1 MTTFNKKKRS
11 GLLPGQGKTLK
22 EEKKIRND
30 MCMRTFG
37 TEAEY
42 NPKIDVYKHHNARE
56 FNKQRPFKLRDCVK
70 TEVKAE
76 PDELKRYYKGI
87 RNRYQCAKVDGKW
100 AVRSINR
107 DNKIDDGVCWVR
119 AEDAKCS
126 AFYDDKHIIKSRAS
140 GKKLRL
146 TSSEYVAAKRCN
158 SDKLCEWSPK
168 LGECVSHEAMD
179 YISERTIPELPLT
192 WPKDITQEGFQQYMS
207 LYYQN
212 ALDQIPQR
220 SMDVFGKGN
229 RCIIDEKLSIS
240 QPQTAVNMIFKGMS
254 SNKITTNR
262 GLLIWHGTGSGKT
275 CTATGVMEAYWD
287 NPAKN
292 IVFVSSVEALASNP
306 PESFMKCAMN
316 FFPRFKIAIEN
327 AKDDVEKLELVKKMF
342 EQRGVKFFTFAQ
354 LAHYL
359 MIANPLKVKASEV
372 EAHKSLLKNA
382 ILIIDEVHNI
392 FRPLPH
398 QRHEHTA
405 LKNFL
410 ADYNNKYTTDLQIA
424 ILTATPGDTPEEV
437 VELLNMIRDRKSD
450 PIKVPASLKADKVLY
465 QFAKSV
471 KGLISY
477 FDISSDMS
485 KYPKIVR
492 NGPYIAPMSIGQYT
506 KYVEALAALTPL
518 EKNYEALQKQ
528 DKADK
533 YYKPARRY
541 SNMLF
546 NMEHN
551 MSLYEFSSKLPL
563 LIENIKKYP
572 NEKHYVYSTFF
583 ENRGFGGHGILAIA
597 KILEKELGY
606 NKLDFKA
613 ARSHNEA
620 KTLPSSHKLRYMLAI
635 TNELDDKKYTIG
647 QNLQQLV
654 SLFNNPENAHGEYV
668 HVFLA
673 SQKFNEGVDFKGVR
687 HIHILEPFLTYN
699 KELQTVGRGARYC
712 SHRDLDIA
720 KDEWTV
726 TVHKYIADF
735 PVETRHI
742 NSTPLKSLVGDL
754 KDEVIINQKQLEN
767 LKGKRGTE
775 YTKERNRLKNAI
787 LENKSKLANIAK
799 EIKHMDQIDPSKY
812 VMVDQMIEK
821 EVKEKMED
829 MTLLLT
835 AMKESAVDCK
845 LFSKFHGQ
853 SGNNYTCFDF

>member
-1 MTTFNKKKRS
+1 
-11 GLLPGQGKTLK
+11 
-22 EEKKIRND
+22 
-30 MCMRTFG
+30 
-37 TEAEY
+37 
-42 NPKIDVYKHHNARE
+42 
-56 FNKQRPFKLRDCVK
+56 
-70 TEVKAE
+70 
-76 PDELKRYYKGI
+76 
-87 RNRYQCAKVDGKW
+87 
-100 AVRSINR
+100 
-107 DNKIDDGVCWVR
+107 
-119 AEDAKCS
+119 
-126 AFYDDKHIIKSRAS
+126 
-140 GKKLRL
+140 
-146 TSSEYVAAKRCN
+146 
-158 SDKLCEWSPK
+158 
-168 LGECVSHEAMD
+168 
-179 YISERTIPELPLT
+179 
-192 WPKDITQEGFQQYMS
+192 
-207 LYYQN
+207 
-212 ALDQIPQR
+212 
-220 SMDVFGKGN
+220 MDVFGTGN
-229 RCIIDEKLSIS
+229 RCIVDEKQKTRIS
-240 QPQTAVNMIFKGMS
+240 QPQTVVNMIFKGMS
-254 SNKITTNR
+254 NNKTTTNR

-306 PESFMKCAMN
+306 PEAFMKCAVN
-316 FFPRFKIAIEN
+316 FFPRFKLAIEK
-327 AKDDVEKLELVKKMF
+327 AKDEQEKMELVKAMF
-342 EQRGVKFFTFAQ
+342 EKRGVKFFTFAQ

-359 MIANPLKVKASEV
+359 MIANPLKVKSSEV
-372 EAHKSLLKNA
+372 ESYKSLLKNA

-405 LKNFL
+405 LKKFL
-410 ADYNNKYTTDLQIA
+410 ADYDNKYTTNLQIA
-424 ILTATPGDTPEEV
+424 VLTATPGDTPEEI
-437 VELLNMIRDRKSD
+437 VELLNMIRDKKSSL
-450 PIKVPASLKADKVLY
+450 IQVPASLKADKVLH
-465 QFAKSV
+465 QFAKSI
-471 KGLISY
+471 KGLVSY

-485 KYPKIVR
+485 KYPKIIR
-492 NGPYIAPMSIGQYT
+492 NSPQIAPMSMNQYT
-506 KYVEALAALTPL
+506 KYVEAFATITPQ
-518 EKNYEALQKQ
+518 EKNYEALAKQ

-551 MSLYEFSSKLPL
+551 MSMYEFSSKLPI

-606 NKLDFKA
+606 TKLDFKA
-613 ARSHNEA
+613 ARSYNES
-620 KTLPSSHKLRYMLAI
+620 KTLSSTTKPRYMLAI

-654 SLFNNPENAHGEYV
+654 TLFNNPQNAHGEHV

-687 HIHILEPFLTYN
+687 HIHIFEPFLTYN
-699 KELQTVGRGARYC
+699 KELQTIGRGARYC

-735 PVETRHI
+735 PVEIHHV
-742 NSTPLKSLVGDL
+742 NSTPLRSLVDDL
-754 KDEVIINQKQLEN
+754 KDEIIINTKQYEN

-775 YTKERNRLKNAI
+775 YTKERNRLKDAI
-787 LENKSKLANIAK
+787 TENKAKLADIAK
-799 EIKHMDQIDPSKY
+799 QIKHMEHINPSKY
-812 VMVDQMIEK
+812 VMVDQLIEK

-845 LFSKFHGQ
+845 LFNAFHAQ
-853 SGNNYTCFDF
+853 SGNNYKCYDF